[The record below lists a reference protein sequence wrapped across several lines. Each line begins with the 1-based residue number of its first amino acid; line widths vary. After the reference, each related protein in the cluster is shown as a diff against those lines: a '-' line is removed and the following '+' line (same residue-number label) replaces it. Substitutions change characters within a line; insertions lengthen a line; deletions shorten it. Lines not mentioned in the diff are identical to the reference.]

1 MMNIAI
7 RADASASRGLGHLKR
22 CLALAQALRDLGA
35 SVSFFQRGSDV
46 AGDALV
52 TAHGFRSHELDPGD
66 GADEVTQ
73 ETADAQAFID
83 TCTASATTPNLVLVD
98 HYALGA
104 AWHTQVRRHTAARL
118 AAIDDLAD
126 RPMAVDLLIDP
137 NVAADHAAK
146 HAATLPR
153 HATLLGGPKFAL
165 LARAYATAPRCEPH
179 DTVRSIGI
187 FMGGTDEANLSE
199 LALTVLRNHVGF
211 TGPVEIATTSG
222 NPNLARL
229 RRAADAG
236 GTTRVTLDQP
246 DLAAFFARHDLHLG
260 AGGGATWERCCIGAP
275 TLAMIAAP
283 NQREVLLPLQFLGV
297 VCVVTAEP
305 PTHRDIADALRPL
318 LINPA
323 RRRALATHARA
334 LVDGLGASRVAG
346 HLLTP

>member
-1 MMNIAI
+1 MNIAI
-7 RADASASRGLGHLKR
+7 RADASAAIGLGHLKR
-22 CLALAQALRDLGA
+22 CLSLALALRDLGA
-35 SVSFFQRGSDV
+35 SVSFFQRHTDV
-46 AGDALV
+46 AGEALI
-52 TAHGFRSHELDPGD
+52 TAHGFRSHTLGPGAV
-66 GADEVTQ
+66 ADE
-73 ETADAQAFID
+73 AGDAHAFID
-83 TCTASATTPNLVLVD
+83 TCAAHTTAPNLVLVD

-104 AWHTQVRRHTAARL
+104 AWHNTVRQHTGARL
-118 AAIDDLAD
+118 AAIDDLGD

-153 HATLLGGPKFAL
+153 HATLLGGPRFAL
-165 LARAYATAPRCEPH
+165 LAPTYAAARPFEPH
-179 DTVRSIGI
+179 DSVRSVGI
-187 FMGGTDEANLSE
+187 FMGGTDAANLSE
-199 LALTVLRNHVGF
+199 LALTALRNHAAF
-211 TGPVEIATTSG
+211 TGAVEIATTAG

-229 RRAADAG
+229 RRAADLG
-236 GTTRVTLDQP
+236 GATRITLDQP
-246 DLAAFFARHDLHLG
+246 DLAAFFSRHDLQIG

-323 RRRALATHARA
+323 RRRALAIHARA

-346 HLLTP
+346 HLLMP

>member
-1 MMNIAI
+1 MNIAI
-7 RADASASRGLGHLKR
+7 RADASAAIGLGHLKR
-22 CLALAQALRDLGA
+22 CLSLAQALRDLGA
-35 SVSFFQRGSDV
+35 SVRFFQRQTDV
-46 AGDALV
+46 AGAALV
-52 TAHGFRSHELDPGD
+52 AAHGFRSHALGSGD
-66 GADEVTQ
+66 MTDEV
-73 ETADAQAFID
+73 ADAQAFVEA
-83 TCTASATTPNLVLVD
+83 CTANASATTPNLVLVD

-104 AWHTQVRRHTAARL
+104 AWHSHVRRHTAARL

-126 RPMAVDLLIDP
+126 RPMVVDLLIDP
-137 NVAADHAAK
+137 NVAADHAVK
-146 HAATLPR
+146 HAANLSP

-165 LARAYATAPRCEPH
+165 LGPAYATAQRCELH

-199 LALTVLRNHVGF
+199 LALTVLRNHVAF

-229 RRAADAG
+229 RRAAEAG
-236 GTTRVTLDQP
+236 GATRVTLDQP
-246 DLAAFFARHDLHLG
+246 ELAAFFARHDLHLG

-297 VCVVTAEP
+297 VCVVTTEP

-323 RRRALATHARA
+323 RRRALASQARA